1 MSDSNWLNLY
11 APVVDGILPDALVA
25 RLKAAY
31 YTRPDRKDSL
41 VLRGISVTRFIVH
54 LFIVTLRFDWR
65 RFRW

>member
-1 MSDSNWLNLY
+1 MRVTPNWLNLY

-25 RLKAAY
+25 YGKRLI
-31 YTRPDRKDSL
+31 TRPDK
-41 VLRGISVTRFIVH
+41 RFPSCGEYQYTFAVH